1 MNSPYIHFTAFRFV
15 FLKSPPSCPSPS
27 SLFFSKYI
35 YVWLCWVFVALV
47 LLWLQGVEAALRFGT
62 RTPLCGG
69 VSCRA
74 AQGLAVC
81 GTWNLPGPGIE
92 PLSPALAGRCL
103 ITRATGK
110 PHFIEF
116 LAFLL
121 QKKKC

>member
-1 MNSPYIHFTAFRFV
+1 MNELTIHSFRFV

-74 AQGLAVC
+74 AQALGSRASGAVACGLSCLWHVESSRTRDRTPVPC
-81 GTWNLPGPGIE
+81 T
-92 PLSPALAGRCL
+92 GRQML
-103 ITRATGK
+103 N
-110 PHFIEF
+110 H
-116 LAFLL
+116 
-121 QKKKC
+121 